1 MDFDLKNKTKTKA
14 RGKVM
19 SGARPEAEEEKRR
32 QLRQKEAKGA
42 NRPTVGMVRGQEGL
56 VMEGLYV

>member
-1 MDFDLKNKTKTKA
+1 
-14 RGKVM
+14 M